1 MAVGPWQIAIIA
13 CVLVLLFG
21 GRRFATLGKSL
32 AEGITGFRR
41 VLKSIEDDV
50 EPEHRPRRRRA

>member
-32 AEGITGFRR
+32 AEGITVFDR
-41 VLKSIEDDV
+41 LQAAAK
-50 EPEHRPRRRRA
+50 PEHRPRRRLA